1 MTSIPMTAREANLYS
16 PPALAFLGDAV
27 YERLVR
33 EKLLL
38 YANMPANKLH
48 KLAVKYVCCEF
59 QSAAVELIFDELSE
73 EEQAV
78 YKRGR
83 NSDGITPPKH
93 SSAAVYRR
101 ATGFEALFGYLSLM
115 GKRERIREIFEK
127 IWKTV
132 EISAE

>member
-1 MTSIPMTAREANLYS
+1 MTLPMTTREANQYS
-16 PPALAFLGDAV
+16 APALAFLGDAV

-48 KLAVKYVCCEF
+48 KLSVKYVCCEF
-59 QSAAVELIFDELSE
+59 QSAAVELIFDGLTE

-93 SSAAVYRR
+93 SSAAEYRR
-101 ATGFEALFGYLSLM
+101 ATGFEALFGYLSLI
-115 GKRERIREIFEK
+115 GNEDRIRIIFEK

-132 EISAE
+132 EIQVD